1 MSNSICKP
9 MHGQFYI
16 ERATD
21 RWTCKI
27 NGQKKVS

>member
-1 MSNSICKP
+1 